1 MFIYWYRWTPNG
13 SWILGDSLNMEKLY
27 GEYCVS
33 EKVLVMAVYHL
44 ELHLVSFQLSSLNKP
59 LHDLSNSRRELESSS
74 HRFTSPNFYH
84 ILIYAKSFKMQYDE
98 DI

>member
-13 SWILGDSLNMEKLY
+13 SWMLGDSLNMERLY

-33 EKVLVMAVYHL
+33 KKVLVMVVYH
-44 ELHLVSFQLSSLNKP
+44 LSSLNKP
-59 LHDLSNSRRELESSS
+59 LHDLSRELESSS

-84 ILIYAKSFKMQYDE
+84 ILVYAKSFKMQYDE